1 MVAGMTGRAAA
12 VSEDRTEGGTM
23 PAYALFIR
31 EKLRDPRVI
40 ESYNDKA
47 GPSLGGHPA
56 KILAA
61 YGAIE
66 TLEGAPS
73 EGVVLLEFPTM
84 AAAKT
89 WYEGPAYREAR
100 KIRFQAA
107 DYRVLFFEGL

>member
-1 MVAGMTGRAAA
+1 
-12 VSEDRTEGGTM
+12 M

-31 EKLRDPRVI
+31 EKIRDPQGI
-40 ESYNDKA
+40 EKYNGLA

-73 EGVVLLEFPTM
+73 EGVVLLEFPSL
-84 AAAKT
+84 AAAKA
-89 WYEGPAYREAR
+89 WYDGPAYTEAR
-100 KIRFQAA
+100 RLRFQAA